1 MNRELLDPAAR
12 LDRLARRAAER
23 GGRVADEAGALAV
36 LAGRALRGLATP
48 PWETGLWIAQM
59 EQVGVRSFAVAA
71 ITTVFTGMVLA
82 LQTALA
88 LPGLGVKYYIGTVVS
103 KSAVRELVPVLVAL
117 IVGGRIGAGMT
128 AEIGTMKVTEQVD
141 ALRAMAADPVRK
153 LVVPKLA
160 ATLVMLP
167 ALTLIGDALGILGGL
182 VIAVAQLQLQG
193 AFYWNDV
200 LQALTLSDFASGL
213 GKSVFFAFFITIVA
227 CHHGL
232 TARGGADGV
241 GRATTDTVVL
251 ASILILVSDFFL
263 TKLFSLF

>member
-1 MNRELLDPAAR
+1 MRTLSATLER
-12 LDRLARRAAER
+12 LGRRATDR
-23 GGRVADEAGALAV
+23 GGRIAEEAGELAL
-36 LAGRALRGLATP
+36 LAAHSLRSLVTP
-48 PWETGLWIAQM
+48 PWDTSAWLMQM

-103 KSAVRELVPVLVAL
+103 KSTVRELVPVLVAL
-117 IVGGRIGAGMT
+117 IVGGRIGSGMT

-167 ALTLIGDALGILGGL
+167 ALTLIGDVLGILGGL
-182 VIAVAQLQLQG
+182 VIAVGQLQLTA

-200 LQALTLSDFASGL
+200 VTALTLDDFASGL
-213 GKSVFFAFFITIVA
+213 GKSFFFAFFITIVA
-227 CHHGL
+227 CHNGL

-241 GRATTDTVVL
+241 GRATTNTVVL

-263 TKLFSLF
+263 TKLFSFL